1 MPNILKRPM
10 FRKGGSTS
18 EGTGI
23 TSGLGSRQ
31 KFADKGFA
39 KVPDE
44 LYDPEEI
51 EGGAI
56 DIGIGIGNNN
66 QGIPKAINS
75 GTYEQ
80 LINNQYQNML
90 PTEGQRVKNLI
101 TGFGASAP
109 NDPMKLQTWG
119 SAFGQAGK
127 VAAGLNAQQTGEA
140 NKFRTQAGIQAVKNL
155 TKDDRDILEKRAQL
169 VAQQRGIPYNEALGL
184 VLDNFMKQNS
194 PFLKG
199 DSPEVRLR
207 KGIET
212 IMASR
217 QYTIREAKNIA
228 KYEIAYTDG
237 TIDAELAKII
247 DPSNDRINSKNVIID
262 IKTGKGTFAPGA
274 SENKR
279 KNYRPGYA
287 YLNPADG
294 KLYIFDGTNFT
305 RSDDY

>member
-80 LINNQYQNML
+80 FINNQYQNML

-155 TKDDRDILEKRAQL
+155 TKDDRDILEKRAAL

-207 KGIET
+207 KAAADYKET
-212 IMASR
+212 GG
-217 QYTIREAKNIA
+217 
-228 KYEIAYTDG
+228 YTDMESQNLAQWLVDLQDNKIPSDLRKKLDVG
-237 TIDAELAKII
+237 NTILNTKIVII
-247 DPSNDRINSKNVIID
+247 DPA
-262 IKTGKGTFAPGA
+262 TGIGSFRTGTTD
-274 SENKR
+274 NK
-279 KNYRPGYA
+279 KEGYRPGRA
-287 YLNPADG
+287 YVSPADG
-294 KLYIFDGTNFT
+294 KIYIYDGTKFVKAPG
-305 RSDDY
+305 Y